1 LVAFFD
7 KLPIFPFWG
16 FRLSQLKLDL
26 AKLFDLQVLVIE
38 SDQDLL
44 HLFKQML
51 LSLGIKKLTSKSNI
65 EELLSSKEKLSYD
78 VIFLDYQIEEHRTG
92 AEIVEE
98 LILAGIL
105 PNRTRLVL
113 LAVENDR
120 ARYAIEYPY
129 HQIEYLPRPFNI
141 KQLDNELKQHVMFG
155 AWLKPILSLAGL
167 GRYNDA
173 LKLLLH
179 TQQQPISDELQQ
191 LLLKLKIQLLLDMD
205 KHEAVV
211 PLLKVPVAEMQGW
224 ALWALF
230 RIRYERG
237 DIAACE
243 AFLQDGSE
251 ELAKY
256 AERREIWQI
265 YLAIQQLDYDK
276 ALKVAVKIPN
286 VGMSMKMVRL
296 VHLVFILAGKT
307 EQAIEFIER
316 KRRLAGKGPLFLQLS
331 IAHARSLLLLLT
343 LNQDPPKK
351 PVLLIQLKQLLQQI
365 EDDKDVRHIA
375 AGLLLVRAHLLKF
388 EQGID
393 SAQHYLTQQQQ
404 LLVVNDM
411 SVSLLC
417 HAAVVYAG
425 LEQPARAFDYLFE
438 ANKVFDQMLDNSA
451 RVFAGCLHQHAFDFI
466 ISPQHRASTYAA
478 MAQRHQQQ
486 QDFKLAAKM
495 YQAAA
500 KIAPDRPEYQ
510 QQLHL
515 LMRQLGL
522 SKFRGIS
529 LPATAL

>member
-1 LVAFFD
+1 
-7 KLPIFPFWG
+7 
-16 FRLSQLKLDL
+16 LSQLKLDL

-44 HLFKQML
+44 HLIKQML
-51 LSLGIKKLTSKSNI
+51 HGLGIKKLTSKSTVD
-65 EELLSSKEKLSYD
+65 ELLTCKDKHNYD

-98 LILAGIL
+98 LIFAGIL

-113 LAVENDR
+113 MAIENDR

-129 HQIEYLPRPFNI
+129 HQIEYLARPFNT
-141 KQLDNELKQHVMFG
+141 KLLDAELKQHVMFG

-167 GRYNDA
+167 RRYNDA

-179 TQQQPISDELQQ
+179 TQQQPVSEELQQ
-191 LLLKLKIQLLLDMD
+191 LLLKLKIQLLLDLD

-211 PLLKVPVAEMQGW
+211 PLLKAPVAEMQGW

-251 ELAKY
+251 ELTKY

-265 YLAIQQLDYDK
+265 YLAIQHADYEK
-276 ALKVAVKIPN
+276 ALQVAIKIPN

-296 VHLVFILAGKT
+296 VHLVFILAGKV
-307 EQAIEFIER
+307 EQAVEFIER
-316 KRRLAGKGPLFLQLS
+316 KRRLAGKGALFIQLS
-331 IAHARSLLLLLT
+331 IAQARSLLLLLT

-365 EDDKDVRHIA
+365 EDDKDISHFA
-375 AGLLLVRAHLLKF
+375 AGLLLVRTHLLNF
-388 EQGID
+388 EQGAD
-393 SAQHYLTQQQQ
+393 SALHYLQQHQQ
-404 LLVVNDM
+404 LLNTDEM

-417 HAAVVYAG
+417 HAAAVYAG
-425 LEQPARAFDYLFE
+425 LEQHQRAFDYLFD
-438 ANKVFDQMLDNSA
+438 ANKVFDTMLDNSN
-451 RVFAGCLHQHAFDFI
+451 RVFAGCLHRQAFDVI
-466 ISPQHRASTYAA
+466 IPPEHRAATYAA

-495 YQAAA
+495 YLAAA
-500 KIAPDRPEYQ
+500 KMAPDQPEYLH
-510 QQLHL
+510 QLHL

-522 SKFRGIS
+522 SKFRGVV
-529 LPATAL
+529 LPAAMR

>member
-1 LVAFFD
+1 M
-7 KLPIFPFWG
+7 
-16 FRLSQLKLDL
+16 SQLKLDL

-38 SDQDLL
+38 ADQDLL

-51 LSLGIKKLTSKSNI
+51 LSLGIKKLTSKSNV
-65 EELLSSKEKLSYD
+65 EELFKCREKLSYD

-98 LILAGIL
+98 LIMAGIL

-113 LAVENDR
+113 LAAENDR

-141 KQLDNELKQHVMFG
+141 KQLDAELKQHVMFG

-167 GRYNDA
+167 NRYNDA

-179 TQQQPISDELQQ
+179 TQQQPISDELQHI
-191 LLLKLKIQLLLDMD
+191 LLKLKIQLLLDMN

-211 PLLKVPVAEMQGW
+211 PLIKAPVAEMQGW

-265 YLAIQQLDYDK
+265 YLAIQHSEYDK
-276 ALKVAVKIPN
+276 AFQVAVKIPN

-296 VHLVFILAGKT
+296 VHLVYILAGKT

-316 KRRLAGKGPLFLQLS
+316 KRRLAGKGALFIQLS
-331 IAHARSLLLLLT
+331 IAQARSLLLLLT
-343 LNQDPPKK
+343 LNQDPPKT

-365 EDDKDVRHIA
+365 EDDKDAGHFMP
-375 AGLLLVRAHLLKF
+375 GLLLVRAHLLKF
-388 EQGID
+388 EQGD
-393 SAQHYLTQQQQ
+393 ASALHYLQQHQH
-404 LLVVNDM
+404 LLPLSDM

-417 HAAVVYAG
+417 HAALVYAG
-425 LEQPARAFDYLFE
+425 LNQPARAFDFLFE

-451 RVFAGCLHQHAFDFI
+451 RVFAGCLHQHAFDLI
-466 ISPQHRASTYAA
+466 VPPAQRAAAYATL
-478 MAQRHQQQ
+478 AQRHQQQ

-495 YQAAA
+495 YLAAA
-500 KIAPDRPEYQ
+500 KMAPDQPEYL

-522 SKFRGIS
+522 SKFRGIT
-529 LPATAL
+529 LPATTY

>member
-1 LVAFFD
+1 M
-7 KLPIFPFWG
+7 
-16 FRLSQLKLDL
+16 SQLKLDL

-38 SDQDLL
+38 SDQDLA
-44 HLFKQML
+44 HLIKQML
-51 LSLGIKKLTSKSNI
+51 FSLGIKKLSCKSNV

-98 LILAGIL
+98 LISSGIL
-105 PNRTRLVL
+105 PNRSRLVL
-113 LAVENDR
+113 LAAENDR
-120 ARYAIEYPY
+120 AQYAIEYPY

-141 KQLDNELKQHVMFG
+141 KQLDTELKQHVMFG

-167 GRYNDA
+167 GRHHDA

-179 TQQQPISDELQQ
+179 TQQQPISDGLQQ

-211 PLLKVPVAEMQGW
+211 PLLKAPVAEMQGW

-237 DIAACE
+237 DLAACE

-265 YLAIQQLDYDK
+265 YLAIQQADYDK
-276 ALKVAVKIPN
+276 ALQVALKIPN

-296 VHLVFILAGKT
+296 VHLVLILAGKT

-316 KRRLAGKGPLFLQLS
+316 KRRLAGKGLLFLQLS
-331 IAHARSLLLLLT
+331 IAQARSLLLLLT
-343 LNQDPPKK
+343 LNQDPPKV
-351 PVLLIQLKQLLQQI
+351 PVLLIQLKQVIQQM
-365 EDDKDVRHIA
+365 EDDKDVRQVA
-375 AGLLLVRAHLLKF
+375 AALLLVRAHLLKF
-388 EQGID
+388 EQGNE
-393 SAQHYLTQQQQ
+393 SALHYLQQHQQ
-404 LLVVNDM
+404 LLEADNL

-417 HAAVVYAG
+417 HAAALYAG
-425 LEQPARAFDYLFE
+425 LDQPERAFDSLFT
-438 ANKVFDQMLDNSA
+438 ANKAFDQMLDNSA
-451 RVFAGCLHQHAFDFI
+451 RVFAGCLHRHAFDLIFT
-466 ISPQHRASTYAA
+466 PEQRAAAYAA
-478 MAQRHQQQ
+478 MAARHQQQ

-500 KIAPDRPEYQ
+500 KLAPEHPEYL
-510 QQLHL
+510 QQLHH

-522 SKFRGIS
+522 SKFRGIT
-529 LPATAL
+529 LHADEL

>member
-1 LVAFFD
+1 M
-7 KLPIFPFWG
+7 
-16 FRLSQLKLDL
+16 SQLKLDL

-38 SDQDLL
+38 SDPDLA

-51 LSLGIKKLTSKSNI
+51 LSLGIKKLSCKSNV
-65 EELLSSKEKLSYD
+65 EELFSSKEKLSYD
-78 VIFLDYQIEEHRTG
+78 VIFLDYHVEEHRTG

-98 LILAGIL
+98 LIINGIL
-105 PNRTRLVL
+105 PNRSRLVL

-129 HQIEYLPRPFNI
+129 HQIEYLPRPFNV
-141 KQLDNELKQHVMFG
+141 KQIDTELKQHVMLG

-205 KHEAVV
+205 KHEAAV
-211 PLLKVPVAEMQGW
+211 PLLKAPVADMQGW

-265 YLAIQQLDYDK
+265 YLAIQQLDYAK
-276 ALKVAVKIPN
+276 ALQVAVKIPN

-316 KRRLAGKGPLFLQLS
+316 KRRLAGKGLLFLQLS
-331 IAHARSLLLLLT
+331 IAQARSLLLLLT
-343 LNQDPPKK
+343 LEQDPSKK

-365 EDDKDVRHIA
+365 EDDREVGLVA
-375 AGLLLVRAHLLKF
+375 TGLLLVRAHILKF
-388 EQGID
+388 EQGAD
-393 SAQHYLTQQQQ
+393 SALDYLQQHQQ
-404 LLVVNDM
+404 LLLANNM

-425 LEQPARAFDYLFE
+425 LAQPERAFDCLFA

-451 RVFAGCLHQHAFDFI
+451 RVFAGCLHRHAFDLI
-466 ISPQHRASTYAA
+466 IAPEHRAAAYAT
-478 MAQRHQQQ
+478 MAARHQQQ

-500 KIAPDRPEYQ
+500 KLDPAQPEYL

-515 LMRQLGL
+515 LMRKLGL
-522 SKFRGIS
+522 SKFRGIT
-529 LPATAL
+529 LQAGEL

>member
-1 LVAFFD
+1 M
-7 KLPIFPFWG
+7 
-16 FRLSQLKLDL
+16 SQLKLDL

-51 LSLGIKKLTSKSNI
+51 HSLGIKKLTSQSHV
-65 EELLSSKEKLSYD
+65 EELLQSKEKLSYD
-78 VIFLDYQIEEHRTG
+78 LIFLDYAIEEHRTG

-98 LILAGIL
+98 LITAGIL

-113 LAVENDR
+113 LAADNDR

-141 KQLDNELKQHVMFG
+141 KQLDAELKQHVMFG

-167 GRYNDA
+167 QRYNDA

-179 TQQQPISDELQQ
+179 TQQQPISDELQHV
-191 LLLKLKIQLLLDMD
+191 LLKLKIQLLLDLD

-211 PLLKVPVAEMQGW
+211 PLLKAPVAEMQGW

-237 DIAACE
+237 DISACE

-265 YLAIQQLDYDK
+265 YLAIQQSDYDK
-276 ALKVAVKIPN
+276 ALQVALKIPN

-296 VHLVFILAGKT
+296 VHLVLILAGKT

-316 KRRLAGKGPLFLQLS
+316 KRRLAGKGRLFLQLS
-331 IAHARSLLLLLT
+331 VAQARSLLLLLA
-343 LNQDPPKK
+343 LDQDPAKK
-351 PVLLIQLKQLLQQI
+351 PVLLIQLQQLLQQI
-365 EDDKDVRHIA
+365 EDDKDVSQIA
-375 AGLLLVRAHLLKF
+375 SGLLLIRAHLLKF
-388 EQGID
+388 EQGAD
-393 SAQHYLTQQQQ
+393 SALYYLQQHQQ
-404 LLVVNDM
+404 LLVMKDM

-425 LEQPARAFDYLFE
+425 LEQPELAFDYLFE

-451 RVFAGCLHQHAFDFI
+451 RFFAGCLHRHAFDFI
-466 ISPQHRASTYAA
+466 ISPQHRAAAYAA

-500 KIAPDRPEYQ
+500 KMAPDQPHYL

-522 SKFRGIS
+522 SKFRGIT
-529 LPATAL
+529 LPATPL

>member
-1 LVAFFD
+1 MT
-7 KLPIFPFWG
+7 
-16 FRLSQLKLDL
+16 QLKLDL

-44 HLFKQML
+44 HLIKQML
-51 LSLGIKKLTSKSNI
+51 HSLGIKKLTSKSNV
-65 EELLSSKEKLSYD
+65 EELLNSKEKLSYD
-78 VIFLDYQIEEHRTG
+78 VIFLDYQIEEQRSG
-92 AEIVEE
+92 AEIVEA
-98 LILAGIL
+98 LIMAGIL

-113 LAVENDR
+113 LAAENDR
-120 ARYAIEYPY
+120 ARHAIEYPY
-129 HQIEYLPRPFNI
+129 HQIEYLSRPFNI
-141 KQLDNELKQHVMFG
+141 KQLDAELKQHVMSG
-155 AWLKPILSLAGL
+155 VWLKPILSLAGL

-179 TQQQPISDELQQ
+179 TRQQPISDDLQQ

-205 KHEAVV
+205 KHETVV
-211 PLLKVPVAEMQGW
+211 PLLKTPVAEMQGW

-276 ALKVAVKIPN
+276 ALQVAVKIPN

-296 VHLVFILAGKT
+296 VHMVLILAGKT

-316 KRRLAGKGPLFLQLS
+316 KRRLAGKGLLFLQLS
-331 IAHARSLLLLLT
+331 IAQARSLLLLLT
-343 LNQDPPKK
+343 LNQDPLKK

-365 EDDKDVRHIA
+365 EDDKDVTQIA
-375 AGLLLVRAHLLKF
+375 AAVLLIRTHLMKF
-388 EQGID
+388 EQGVD
-393 SAQHYLTQQQQ
+393 SAQLYLLQQQQQ
-404 LLVVNDM
+404 LQVPEM
-411 SVSLLC
+411 SVSMLC

-425 LEQPARAFDYLFE
+425 LEQPERAFDFLFE

-451 RVFAGCLHQHAFDFI
+451 RVFAGCLHRHAFDFI
-466 ISPQHRASTYAA
+466 ISPQHRAAAYAT

-500 KIAPDRPEYQ
+500 KMAPDQPDYL

-522 SKFRGIS
+522 RKFRGIT
-529 LPATAL
+529 LPATQL

>member
-1 LVAFFD
+1 
-7 KLPIFPFWG
+7 
-16 FRLSQLKLDL
+16 LSQLKLDL

-38 SDQDLL
+38 SDPDLA
-44 HLFKQML
+44 HLIKQML
-51 LSLGIKKLTSKSNI
+51 LSLGIKKLSCKSNV

-78 VIFLDYQIEEHRTG
+78 VIFLDYQIEEHRSG

-98 LILAGIL
+98 LIMAGIL
-105 PNRTRLVL
+105 PNRSRLVL

-120 ARYAIEYPY
+120 AKYAIEYPY

-141 KQLDNELKQHVMFG
+141 KQIDTALKQHVMLG

-167 GRYNDA
+167 GRYHDA

-205 KHEAVV
+205 KHEAVI
-211 PLLKVPVAEMQGW
+211 PLLKAPISDMQGW

-276 ALKVAVKIPN
+276 ALQVAVKIPN

-316 KRRLAGKGPLFLQLS
+316 KRRLAGKGLLFLQLS
-331 IAHARSLLLLLT
+331 IAQARSLLLLLT
-343 LNQDPPKK
+343 LDQDPPKK

-365 EDDKDVRHIA
+365 EDDREVGLVA
-375 AGLLLVRAHLLKF
+375 TGLLLVRTHVLKF
-388 EQGID
+388 EQGAD
-393 SAQHYLTQQQQ
+393 SALHYLQQHQQ
-404 LLVVNDM
+404 LLSANEM

-425 LEQPARAFDYLFE
+425 LAQSERAFDCLFA
-438 ANKVFDQMLDNSA
+438 ANKAFDQMLDNSA
-451 RVFAGCLHQHAFDFI
+451 RVFAGCLHRHAFDLI
-466 ISPQHRASTYAA
+466 IAPEHRAAAYAT
-478 MAQRHQQQ
+478 MAARHQQQ

-500 KIAPDRPEYQ
+500 KLDPTQPEYL

-515 LMRQLGL
+515 LMRKLGL
-522 SKFRGIS
+522 SKFRGIT
-529 LPATAL
+529 LQAGEL

>member
-1 LVAFFD
+1 M
-7 KLPIFPFWG
+7 
-16 FRLSQLKLDL
+16 SQLKLDL

-38 SDQDLL
+38 SDPDLA
-44 HLFKQML
+44 HLIKQML
-51 LSLGIKKLTSKSNI
+51 LSLGIKKLSCKSNV

-78 VIFLDYQIEEHRTG
+78 VIFLDYQIEEHRSG

-98 LILAGIL
+98 LIMAGIL
-105 PNRTRLVL
+105 PNRSRLVL

-120 ARYAIEYPY
+120 AKYAIEYPY

-141 KQLDNELKQHVMFG
+141 KQIDTALKQHVMLG

-167 GRYNDA
+167 GRYHDA

-205 KHEAVV
+205 KHEAVI
-211 PLLKVPVAEMQGW
+211 PLLKAPISDMQGW

-276 ALKVAVKIPN
+276 ALQVAVKIPN

-316 KRRLAGKGPLFLQLS
+316 KRRLAGKGLLFLQLS
-331 IAHARSLLLLLT
+331 IAQARSLLLLLT
-343 LNQDPPKK
+343 LDQDPPKK

-365 EDDKDVRHIA
+365 EDDREVAQVA

-388 EQGID
+388 EQGAD
-393 SAQHYLTQQQQ
+393 SALHYLQQHQQ
-404 LLVVNDM
+404 LLSANEM

-425 LEQPARAFDYLFE
+425 LAQSERAFDCLFA
-438 ANKVFDQMLDNSA
+438 ANKAFDQMLDNSA
-451 RVFAGCLHQHAFDFI
+451 RVFAGCLHRHAFDLI
-466 ISPQHRASTYAA
+466 IAPEHRTAAYAT
-478 MAQRHQQQ
+478 MAARHQQQ

-500 KIAPDRPEYQ
+500 KLDPTQPEYL
-510 QQLHL
+510 QQLQL
-515 LMRQLGL
+515 LMRKLGL
-522 SKFRGIS
+522 SKFRGII
-529 LPATAL
+529 LQAGEL

>member
-1 LVAFFD
+1 
-7 KLPIFPFWG
+7 
-16 FRLSQLKLDL
+16 LSQLKLDL
-26 AKLFDLQVLVIE
+26 TKLFDLQVLLIE
-38 SDQDLL
+38 SDPDLA
-44 HLFKQML
+44 HLIKQML
-51 LSLGIKKLTSKSNI
+51 LSLGIKKLSCKSNV
-65 EELLSSKEKLSYD
+65 EELLSNKEKLSYD
-78 VIFLDYQIEEHRTG
+78 VIFLDYQLEEHRTG

-98 LILAGIL
+98 LIMAGIL
-105 PNRTRLVL
+105 PNRSRLVL

-120 ARYAIEYPY
+120 AKYAIEYPY
-129 HQIEYLPRPFNI
+129 HQIEYLPRPFNL
-141 KQLDNELKQHVMFG
+141 KQIDTELKRHVMLG
-155 AWLKPILSLAGL
+155 SWLKPILSLAGL

-205 KHEAVV
+205 KHEAVI
-211 PLLKVPVAEMQGW
+211 PLLKAHLSDMQGW

-237 DIAACE
+237 EISACE

-256 AERREIWQI
+256 AERREIWEI
-265 YLAIQQLDYDK
+265 YLAIQQSDYDK
-276 ALKVAVKIPN
+276 ALQVAVKIPN

-316 KRRLAGKGPLFLQLS
+316 KRRLAGKGLLFLQLS
-331 IAHARSLLLLLT
+331 IAQARSLLLLLT
-343 LNQDPPKK
+343 LEQDPPKK

-365 EDDKDVRHIA
+365 EDDKEVGQVA

-388 EQGID
+388 EQGAD
-393 SAQHYLTQQQQ
+393 SALHYLQQHQQ
-404 LLVVNDM
+404 LLSANEM

-425 LEQPARAFDYLFE
+425 LEQPEQAFDYLFE
-438 ANKVFDQMLDNSA
+438 ANKVFDRMLNNSA
-451 RVFAGCLHQHAFDFI
+451 RVFAGCLHRHAFDLI
-466 ISPQHRASTYAA
+466 ISPEHRATAYAA

-500 KIAPDRPEYQ
+500 KKDPANQEYT

-522 SKFRGIS
+522 SKFRGVT
-529 LPATAL
+529 LPATAH

>member
-1 LVAFFD
+1 
-7 KLPIFPFWG
+7 
-16 FRLSQLKLDL
+16 LSQLKLDL

-44 HLFKQML
+44 HLIKQML
-51 LSLGIKKLTSKSNI
+51 LSLGIKKLTSLSNV

-78 VIFLDYQIEEHRTG
+78 VIFLDYQIEEQRNG

-98 LILAGIL
+98 LIMAGML

-113 LAVENDR
+113 LAADNDR

-141 KQLDNELKQHVMFG
+141 KQLDTELKQHVMFG

-179 TQQQPISDELQQ
+179 TQQQPISDELHH
-191 LLLKLKIQLLLDMD
+191 LLLKLKIQLLLDLN

-211 PLLKVPVAEMQGW
+211 PLLKVPVAEKQGW

-243 AFLQDGSE
+243 NFLQDGAE

-265 YLAIQQLDYDK
+265 YLAIQQADYEK
-276 ALKVAVKIPN
+276 ALQVAVKIPN
-286 VGMSMKMVRL
+286 VGMSMKMIRL

-307 EQAIEFIER
+307 EHAIEFIER
-316 KRRLAGKGPLFLQLS
+316 KRRLAGKGTLFLQLS
-331 IAHARSLLLLLT
+331 IAQARSILLLLT
-343 LNQDPPKK
+343 LNQDPAKK

-365 EDDKDVRHIA
+365 EDDKDVRHIG
-375 AGLLLVRAHLLKF
+375 AGLLLVRAHLVKF
-388 EQGID
+388 EQGAD
-393 SAQHYLTQQQQ
+393 SALQYLQQHQQ
-404 LLVVNDM
+404 LLKINEM

-417 HAAVVYAG
+417 HAAVVYAA
-425 LEQPARAFDYLFE
+425 LEQPERAFDYLFE
-438 ANKVFDQMLDNSA
+438 ANKVFDQMLENSA

-466 ISPQHRASTYAA
+466 VPPRQRAAVYAA

-500 KIAPDRPEYQ
+500 TMAPDQPEYL
-510 QQLHL
+510 QQLHQ

-522 SKFRGIS
+522 SKFRGIT
-529 LPATAL
+529 LPATPL

>member
-1 LVAFFD
+1 
-7 KLPIFPFWG
+7 
-16 FRLSQLKLDL
+16 LSQLKLDL
-26 AKLFDLQVLVIE
+26 TKLFDLQVLLIE
-38 SDQDLL
+38 SDPDLA
-44 HLFKQML
+44 HLIKQML
-51 LSLGIKKLTSKSNI
+51 LSLGIKKLSCKSNV
-65 EELLSSKEKLSYD
+65 EELLSNKEKLSYD
-78 VIFLDYQIEEHRTG
+78 VIFLDYQLEEHRTG

-98 LILAGIL
+98 LIMAGIL
-105 PNRTRLVL
+105 PNRSRLVL

-120 ARYAIEYPY
+120 AKYAIEYPY
-129 HQIEYLPRPFNI
+129 HQIEYLPRPFNL
-141 KQLDNELKQHVMFG
+141 KQIDTELKRHVMLG
-155 AWLKPILSLAGL
+155 TWLKPILSLAGL

-205 KHEAVV
+205 KHEAVI
-211 PLLKVPVAEMQGW
+211 PLLKAHLSDMQGW

-237 DIAACE
+237 EISACE

-256 AERREIWQI
+256 AERREIWEI
-265 YLAIQQLDYDK
+265 YLAIQQSDYDK
-276 ALKVAVKIPN
+276 ALQVAVKIPN

-316 KRRLAGKGPLFLQLS
+316 KRRLAGKGLLFLQLS
-331 IAHARSLLLLLT
+331 IAQARSLLLLLT
-343 LNQDPPKK
+343 LEQDPPKK

-365 EDDKDVRHIA
+365 EDDKEVGQVA

-388 EQGID
+388 EQGAD
-393 SAQHYLTQQQQ
+393 SALHYLQQHQQ
-404 LLVVNDM
+404 LLSANEM

-425 LEQPARAFDYLFE
+425 LEQPEQAFDYLFE
-438 ANKVFDQMLDNSA
+438 ANKVFDRMLNNSA
-451 RVFAGCLHQHAFDFI
+451 RVFAGCLHRHAFDLI
-466 ISPQHRASTYAA
+466 ISPEHRATAYAA

-500 KIAPDRPEYQ
+500 KKDPANQEYT

-522 SKFRGIS
+522 SKFRGVT
-529 LPATAL
+529 LPATAH

>member
-1 LVAFFD
+1 
-7 KLPIFPFWG
+7 
-16 FRLSQLKLDL
+16 LSQLKLDL
-26 AKLFDLQVLVIE
+26 VKLFDLQVLVIE

-44 HLFKQML
+44 HLIKQML
-51 LSLGIKKLTSKSNI
+51 YSLGIKKLTCQSQI
-65 EELLSSKEKLSYD
+65 EELLHSKEKLSYD
-78 VIFLDYQIEEHRTG
+78 VIFLDYAIEEHRTG

-98 LILAGIL
+98 LITAGIL

-113 LAVENDR
+113 LAAENDR

-141 KQLDNELKQHVMFG
+141 KQLDSELKQHVMFG
-155 AWLKPILSLAGL
+155 TWLKPILSLAGL
-167 GRYNDA
+167 HRYNDA

-179 TQQQPISDELQQ
+179 TQQQPISEDLQH
-191 LLLKLKIQLLLDMD
+191 LLLKLKIQLLLDLD

-211 PLLKVPVAEMQGW
+211 PLLKAPVAAMQGW

-237 DIAACE
+237 EIAACE

-276 ALKVAVKIPN
+276 ALQVAVKIPN
-286 VGMSMKMVRL
+286 VEMSMKMVRL
-296 VHLVFILAGKT
+296 VHLVFVLAGKT

-316 KRRLAGKGPLFLQLS
+316 KRRLASKGPLFLQLS
-331 IAHARSLLLLLT
+331 IAQARSLLLLLT

-365 EDDKDVRHIA
+365 EDDKEVNHFA
-375 AGLLLVRAHLLKF
+375 AGLLLLRTHLLKF
-388 EQGID
+388 EQGTD
-393 SAQHYLTQQQQ
+393 SALHYIQQHQQ
-404 LLVVNDM
+404 LLTVNNL
-411 SVSLLC
+411 SVSMLC

-425 LEQPARAFDYLFE
+425 LEQPEQAFDYLFE
-438 ANKVFDQMLDNSA
+438 ANKVFDRMLDNSA
-451 RVFAGCLHQHAFDFI
+451 RVFAGCLHRHAFDLI
-466 ISPQHRASTYAA
+466 ISPENRATAYAA

-500 KIAPDRPEYQ
+500 KKDPANPEYI

-515 LMRQLGL
+515 LMSQLGL
-522 SKFRGIS
+522 SKFRGVT
-529 LPATAL
+529 LPATAH